1 MNQNSMSSVEE
12 VGNWSVHIGLNLVTH
27 IILKM
32 KQMNKRYCLVH
43 TITGYSYGSWESY
56 GCEVIVINGT
66 DVSDTEDLVADMM
79 SLLASVYGKFYGK

>member
-43 TITGYSYGSWESY
+43 TITGYSYGSWKSY
-56 GCEVIVINGT
+56 TAAECSRNKMDDWIYWSIMECE
-66 DVSDTEDLVADMM
+66 
-79 SLLASVYGKFYGK
+79 